1 MDADRRDSPRSPQ
14 RLVKVGPAVDN
25 HFMGR
30 LETIQ
35 FEATP
40 EFRRRV
46 ELEAARL
53 HMSLS
58 AYFAYLEERARL
70 GAETGRFDRH
80 VDEVFGKHGDLMRR
94 LAK

>member
-1 MDADRRDSPRSPQ
+1 MAK
-14 RLVKVGPAVDN
+14 LGKVVDN
-25 HFMGR
+25 HLMGR

-35 FEATP
+35 FDATP

-53 HMSLS
+53 NLSLA

-70 GAETGRFDRH
+70 GAEAGRFDRH
-80 VDEVFGKHGDLMRR
+80 VDGVFGKHGDLMRR